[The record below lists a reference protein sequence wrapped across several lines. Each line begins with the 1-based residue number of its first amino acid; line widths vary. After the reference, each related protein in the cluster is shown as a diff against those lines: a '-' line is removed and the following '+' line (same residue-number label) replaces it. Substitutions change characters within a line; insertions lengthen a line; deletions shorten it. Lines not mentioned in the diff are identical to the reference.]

1 MGLGLGVSCDYFVVI
16 VVKTILSCMYR
27 AQGYSTITKIH
38 FAYHLSYS
46 PASRSLVLSPQMEM
60 KVFWRQGAHV
70 TDSGVIVLTTKT
82 SSKTKN
88 GTNNQKRTRLYSL
101 RYKGV

>member
-1 MGLGLGVSCDYFVVI
+1 
-16 VVKTILSCMYR
+16 MYR

-46 PASRSLVLSPQMEM
+46 PDVASYSLVLSPQMKM
-60 KVFWRQGAHV
+60 KVFWIQGAHV
-70 TDSGVIVLTTKT
+70 TDSGVIVLRTKT
-82 SSKTKN
+82 SSKSKN

-101 RYKGV
+101 RYRGV